1 MRDTEL
7 QKGIEAR
14 REILKYSVFSLLI
27 VLAVTS
33 CAGAWL
39 TPHSNEQ

>member
-1 MRDTEL
+1 MKGTEL
-7 QKGIEAR
+7 QKGIEAK
-14 REILKYSVFSLLI
+14 REILKYSVSSLLI

-33 CAGAWL
+33 CAGGWL